1 MNPAELASQ
10 VHHDLAEVATQL
22 ESGELDAATAQR
34 LKATYEAEIVRL
46 TELDEGPQQVAV
58 SRRSR
63 VRVVVGAVILLLAFS
78 GITWAASGALVGREP
93 DAFSAPERQVDLETI
108 SNEQMIDVIN
118 ANADIPEVNR
128 MRLALAERYFETGEY
143 SDALTWFRTVL
154 DTGPTATEES
164 EALARI
170 GWMILDSGDPDT
182 ALQFVEMSL
191 EANPANLEAT
201 YFRGLVYARLG
212 RTPEALADLRAVA
225 TSPDV
230 PDDVRTLVAE
240 AITALEDES

>member
-1 MNPAELASQ
+1 MNPAELTSQ
-10 VHHDLAEVATQL
+10 VHQDLAEVAAQL
-22 ESGELDAATAQR
+22 ESGELDSATAQR

-46 TELDEGPQQVAV
+46 TELDEGPQQVAS

-63 VRVVVGAVILLLAFS
+63 VRVVVGAAILLLAFG

-93 DAFSAPERQVDLETI
+93 DAFSGPERQVDLETI

-128 MRLALAERYFETGEY
+128 MRLALAERYFEAGDY
-143 SDALTWFRTVL
+143 SDALDWFRTVL
-154 DTGPTATEES
+154 DATPTPTEES

-170 GWMILDSGDPDT
+170 GWMILDSGDADT

-191 EANPANLEAT
+191 DANPANLEAT
-201 YFRGLVYARLG
+201 YFRGLVHARLG
-212 RTPEALADLRAVA
+212 RTQDALADLRAVA
-225 TSPDV
+225 ESPDV
-230 PDDVRTLVAE
+230 PDDVRTLVTE
-240 AITALEDES
+240 AITVLEGES